1 VIAFPG
7 MSPGPETLPST
18 PDAPDAAWAS
28 ALGVE
33 PAALAADLP
42 AVTPEEQRIIDAV
55 KGHFAVSR
63 PGPAAFPSVAMQILD
78 LVRYPDIDLNE
89 LSRYIR
95 VDGAL
100 AGGVLALA
108 NSAVYRAVRRIDTV
122 KEAVARLGMSEVA
135 RLAAAISMK
144 SIYSPEGAGA
154 QKGYEPVWAGLFFHA
169 ASVARCA
176 SELAKQKVAPTPG
189 VEQAFMAGLLHDVGK
204 GVAMRSVSELSQYG
218 KIPVLSVDD
227 ARKLIHRVHVD
238 FGAEMHKVWQL
249 PPTLAEVAAHHHLA
263 SPPGDAPFVHLVRLV
278 SSVDLLRR
286 EPATSPWAAGEA
298 MQSARTLKLG
308 PARVKA
314 LGTDLE
320 TAEAWVKTVF
330 PS

>member
-1 VIAFPG
+1 
-7 MSPGPETLPST
+7 MSPGPETLPAT
-18 PDAPDAAWAS
+18 PDAPDAAWAA
-28 ALGVE
+28 ALGID
-33 PAALAADLP
+33 PAALGAQLP
-42 AVTPEEQRIIDAV
+42 DPTPEEQRVVDAV
-55 KGHFAVSR
+55 RSHFAVSR
-63 PGPAAFPSVAMQILD
+63 PGPAAFPSVAMQILE

-89 LSRYIR
+89 LARYIR

-144 SIYSPEGAGA
+144 SLYSPESAGG
-154 QKGYEPVWAGLFFHA
+154 QKGYEPVWSALFFHA
-169 ASVARCA
+169 ASVGRCA
-176 SELAKQKVAPTPG
+176 SELAKQKLAPTPG

-204 GVAMRSVSELSQYG
+204 GVAMRSVAELTEYG
-218 KIPVLSVDD
+218 KLPALPVDLV
-227 ARKLIHRVHVD
+227 RRVIHRVHVEI
-238 FGAEMHKVWQL
+238 GTEMHKVWQL
-249 PPTLAEVAAHHHLA
+249 PPTLAEVAANHHLA
-263 SPPGDAPFVHLVRLV
+263 RPPGDAPFIHLVRLV
-278 SSVDLLRR
+278 SSVDLVRR
-286 EPATSPWAAGEA
+286 EPATWPGAAGEA
-298 MQSARTLKLG
+298 VQSAKALGIG

-314 LGTDLE
+314 LGPELE